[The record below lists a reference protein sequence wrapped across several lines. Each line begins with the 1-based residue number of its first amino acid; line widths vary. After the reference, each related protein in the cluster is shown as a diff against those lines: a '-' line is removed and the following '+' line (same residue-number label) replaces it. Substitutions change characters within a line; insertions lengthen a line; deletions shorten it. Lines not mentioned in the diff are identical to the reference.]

1 MTLHYLTVTR
11 ILRIAAIALVGL
23 STASMYI
30 FHIHQVGFSQN
41 TANGR
46 SEVSAGS
53 HPIMLVWFGFSVA
66 LYVALMFVND
76 TAVVL
81 GIASMKRRFVAFL
94 LDFWFSLLG
103 LSAIGALIPL
113 CLEAMRT
120 GRFSWT
126 FERNYTENT
135 DVIFGFPLVLVTMGL
150 MFLYFVIPLT
160 KGKQTVGCLVMGIKV
175 TPPFGDEGQ
184 FTFKQAVRRTWFEFR
199 GLSTLPF
206 NPKGGCDS
214 EGRTWYDI
222 ETNCRVV
229 LVKHE

>member
-1 MTLHYLTVTR
+1 MSLHHLTVTR
-11 ILRIAAIALVGL
+11 ILRISAIALVGL
-23 STASMYI
+23 SFASMYI
-30 FHIHQVGFSQN
+30 FHIHKVGFSQT

-53 HPIMLVWFGFSVA
+53 HPIILTWFGFSVA

-76 TAVVL
+76 AAVAIGL
-81 GIASMKRRFVAFL
+81 ASMKRRIVAFL
-94 LDFWFSLLG
+94 VDFWFSLLS
-103 LSAIGALIPL
+103 LSAVGALLPL
-113 CLEAMRT
+113 CLEAIRT
-120 GRFSWT
+120 GHFSWA

-135 DVIFGFPLVLVTMGL
+135 DVLFDFPLVFVMMGL

-184 FTFKQAVRRTWFEFR
+184 FTFKQAARRTWFEFR
-199 GLSTLPF
+199 GLCTLPF
-206 NPKGGCDS
+206 TLKNSRDS
-214 EGRTWYDI
+214 DGRTWYDI

-229 LVKHE
+229 LVKYE